1 MLGFTRKLASNF
13 NEVSTFGILT
23 LKVLL
28 CWKLIKNLHLIK
40 NLKFKNCKLVS
51 RHLVI
56 DFYAMLTS
64 LIPGCLANEQKI
76 FCEDWSL
83 PLSGMVDNLRK
94 ATYVWTLGMNTL
106 INSFLVTVSHQV
118 DNLRKAT
125 IMVIKLT

>member
-1 MLGFTRKLASNF
+1 
-13 NEVSTFGILT
+13 
-23 LKVLL
+23 
-28 CWKLIKNLHLIK
+28 
-40 NLKFKNCKLVS
+40 
-51 RHLVI
+51 
-56 DFYAMLTS
+56 MLTS

-76 FCEDWSL
+76 FCEDWLL

-106 INSFLVTVSHQV
+106 LNSFLVTVSHQV